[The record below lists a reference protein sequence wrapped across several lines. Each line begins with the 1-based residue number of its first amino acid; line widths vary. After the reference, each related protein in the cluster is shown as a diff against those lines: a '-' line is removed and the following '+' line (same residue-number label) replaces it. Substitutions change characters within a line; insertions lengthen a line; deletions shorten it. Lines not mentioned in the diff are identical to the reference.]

1 VTKTILD
8 RILEKKKEEVADFYL
23 NGFDLISH
31 PKRKYASL
39 YNTFINSNELNV
51 IAEIKRASPSKG
63 DINIGIEPREQAR
76 VYTDSG
82 ANAISV
88 LTDTPFFKGTMNDL
102 ISVRKEVDIPILCK
116 DFIIDK
122 IQIDRAKSAGA
133 NVILLIAAALSF
145 SKITELYHYATE
157 LELEVLFEIHNEEE
171 LNIAQKVGANIIGIN
186 NRNLKTFE
194 VDLANTEE
202 LVKKIDRSNIVIISE
217 SGIRH
222 KDDAKRVAAA
232 GVHGILVGETLMK
245 SSTLNQTL
253 TSLKVR
259 RC

>member
-1 VTKTILD
+1 MTETILD

-23 NGFDLISH
+23 NGFDLSNL

-63 DINIGIEPREQAR
+63 DINIGVEPREQAR
-76 VYTDSG
+76 LYADNG

-133 NVILLIAAALSF
+133 NVILLIAAALSY
-145 SKITELYHYATE
+145 SKISELYLYAKE
-157 LELEVLFEIHNEEE
+157 QEFEVLFEVHNEEE
-171 LNIAQKVGANIIGIN
+171 LDTAHKVGANIIGIN
-186 NRNLKTFE
+186 NRNLNSFE
-194 VDLANTEE
+194 VDLANTE
-202 LVKKIDRSNIVIISE
+202 LLAKKIDRSNIVIISE
-217 SGIRH
+217 SGIRN
-222 KDDAKRVAAA
+222 KEDATRLAAA

-259 RC
+259 R